1 MIGINELTN
10 QIAENTG
17 VAKKDIKTV
26 LDAFWKTVTVNVEL
40 GEEVR
45 FIGYGKF
52 YKKHTNARTG
62 RNPQTGAAIEIAETN
77 KLGFKSQLKFD

>member
-1 MIGINELTN
+1 MIGINELTS

-17 VAKKDIKTV
+17 VSKKDTKAV
-26 LDAFWKTVTVNVEL
+26 LDAFWKTVAENVEA

-52 YKKHTNARTG
+52 FKKHTNARTG
-62 RNPQTGAAIEIAETN
+62 RNPQTGEAIEIAETN